1 MQVFFLKK
9 HNWFKPTTGQ
19 DVGITCYA
27 QEEKKSI
34 ILRAF
39 LLFLEVLELE
49 FCEICGTSAIYGK
62 KRTEMVNFLQVCD
75 AIPNNNMKYT

>member
-1 MQVFFLKK
+1 MLRRK
-9 HNWFKPTTGQ
+9 
-19 DVGITCYA
+19 
-27 QEEKKSI
+27 KKSI

-49 FCEICGTSAIYGK
+49 FCEICGASDIYGK
-62 KRTEMVNFLQVCD
+62 KITEMVNFLQISD